1 MLDSP
6 HQKSKLQCLS
16 ACQKYTSSFTSFLR
30 YYILKNPEF
39 DWPSAYWIITR
50 EPEYCQ
56 IWRWWWNINNNTSFR
71 FRLFPG
77 KTNDKIFQKIQKNFF
92 GGSFQ
97 IWAKMNFPTIV
108 PEKLMTHFSE
118 KCQTDG
124 ETDRQT
130 DRQIAMIL

>member
-1 MLDSP
+1 MTKFFK
-6 HQKSKLQCLS
+6 KSK
-16 ACQKYTSSFTSFLR
+16 
-30 YYILKNPEF
+30 
-39 DWPSAYWIITR
+39 
-50 EPEYCQ
+50 
-56 IWRWWWNINNNTSFR
+56 
-71 FRLFPG
+71 
-77 KTNDKIFQKIQKNFF
+77 KNFF

-108 PEKLMTHFSE
+108 PEKLMTHFSK